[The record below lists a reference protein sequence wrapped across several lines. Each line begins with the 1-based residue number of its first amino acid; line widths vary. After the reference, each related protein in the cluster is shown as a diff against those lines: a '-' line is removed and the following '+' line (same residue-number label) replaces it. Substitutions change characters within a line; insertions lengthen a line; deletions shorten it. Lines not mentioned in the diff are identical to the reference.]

1 MCLRR
6 FLSEAV
12 VSCVSMAIVLLILP
26 SFASAQNKLAL
37 SPDGK
42 FAAYTRQ
49 NGLWIV
55 PTAAGAKPRKI
66 ADVRSSGEA
75 TLTAVP
81 RWSPSSE
88 RLAYYSHQSG
98 SVQLWMYE
106 PATERNKQISF
117 VDGGVRPA
125 FALLISGWITD
136 PLRYSWSPDGSKI
149 VFTTQVDTNEVAS
162 SDIAGANA
170 RFPSP
175 ERLEAGEPIVL
186 TNNTPR
192 EWTLHGVVSYSDDRI
207 DPYGKASL
215 YTPPVTLRQTT
226 TQLFVLD
233 VESGKHSQLTHDTAG
248 YFTPDWSPDGK
259 QIAYMSSE
267 GQPMLRGSVFETNIF
282 TLDLATS
289 KKTKITQGRM
299 QKITPRWSPDGKWIS
314 YHGKDISTGF
324 IRKDGE
330 RYVVR
335 SDGGTAGNPRNL
347 TASIDRETPGDAVW
361 SPDGSEILT
370 WYIDGIWAPLVS
382 IDAVT
387 GEASA
392 ISPPK
397 SSVASRG
404 VASSRSGV
412 IWAQLADPNGAETL
426 WFRGTQ
432 EKPRMLLEI
441 EPAPDLR
448 SRRRWEV
455 VQWVNHREEVLEG
468 MLLYPLQYDAKKRY
482 PIVVDPYGSVRLE
495 RARYEE
501 VNYEKASSKYFVFRP
516 NHRAPHMYVSARK
529 SATYD
534 AAAVGPTGM
543 AVMADDI
550 LSGVDKLIERGL
562 VDSTRMC
569 VAGFSNGALEGAQLL
584 TQTNR
589 FKCAMLQSGNY
600 DWIAST
606 TFSAD
611 PSDSILFTYRVGPWE
626 DPSIHVALSPV
637 LQAAK
642 ITTPI
647 LLAVGDREGLVIQA
661 VELYTVLRYLNKEVT
676 LLRYPNEGHGLTGA
690 AQQDSTRRIE
700 SFFSKY
706 LDGEQQ
712 EISGAGQAERAHR
725 NGAQLGQAD

>member
-1 MCLRR
+1 MRFR
-6 FLSEAV
+6 HFLSEAV
-12 VSCVSMAIVLLILP
+12 VLCVSMAIVLLILP
-26 SFASAQNKLAL
+26 SFASAQNRLAL

-42 FAAYTRQ
+42 FAAYTRE
-49 NGLWIV
+49 NALWIV
-55 PTAAGAKPRKI
+55 PTAVGAKPRKI
-66 ADVRSSGEA
+66 ADVRSSGEV

-81 RWSPSSE
+81 RWSPLSD

-98 SVQLWMYE
+98 SVQLWVYD
-106 PATERNKQISF
+106 PATERSRQISF
-117 VDGGVRPA
+117 VDGGVKPD

-149 VFTTQVDTNEVAS
+149 VFTTRVDTHEATS
-162 SDIAGANA
+162 SDIADANA

-175 ERLEAGEPIVL
+175 ERLAAGEPIVL
-186 TNNTPR
+186 TNNTPLG
-192 EWTLHGVVSYSDDRI
+192 WTLHGVVSYSEDRS
-207 DPYGKASL
+207 DPYGKGSMN
-215 YTPPVTLRQTT
+215 TPPVTPRQTT

-233 VESGKHSQLTHDTAG
+233 VQSGKHFQLTHDKAG
-248 YFTPDWSPDGK
+248 YFMPDWSPDGK

-282 TLDLATS
+282 TLDLATG
-289 KKTKITQGRM
+289 KKTKITQGRI
-299 QKITPRWSPDGKWIS
+299 QKLTPRWSPDGQWIA
-314 YHGKDISTGF
+314 YHGKDIETGF
-324 IRKDGE
+324 VRKDGE

-335 SDGGTAGNPRNL
+335 SDGSTAGNPRNL
-347 TASIDRETPGDAVW
+347 TASLDRDTTGGAEW
-361 SPDGSEILT
+361 SPDGSAILT

-382 IDAVT
+382 IDTTT
-387 GEASA
+387 GDISA

-397 SSVASRG
+397 SSVVAGG

-412 IWAQLADPNGAETL
+412 IWAQLTDPNEAVTL
-426 WFRGTQ
+426 WFRGKQ

-448 SRRRWEV
+448 SKRRWEV
-455 VQWVNHREEVLEG
+455 LQWVNHREEVLEG
-468 MLLYPLQYDAKKRY
+468 ILLYPLHYEVKKRY
-482 PIVVDPYGSVRLE
+482 PLVVDPYGFVRLE
-495 RARYEE
+495 RGRYDEL
-501 VNYEKASSKYFVFRP
+501 NYAKASPNYFIFRP
-516 NHRAPHMYVSARK
+516 NHRAPHMFVSPRK
-529 SATYD
+529 SAIYD

-562 VDSTRMC
+562 VDSNRMC
-569 VAGFSNGALEGAQLL
+569 LAGFSNGALEGAQLL
-584 TQTNR
+584 TQTHR
-589 FKCAMLQSGNY
+589 FRCAMLQSGNY
-600 DWIAST
+600 DWMAST

-611 PSDSILFTYRVGPWE
+611 PSDSLLFTYRVGPWE

-647 LLAVGDREGLVIQA
+647 LLAVGDREGVVIQA
-661 VELYTVLRYLNKEVT
+661 VELYSVLRYLNKEVT

-706 LDGEQQ
+706 LDGDRQ
-712 EISGAGQAERAHR
+712 EISGADQAKRANR
-725 NGAQLGQAD
+725 NGAQLSQAN